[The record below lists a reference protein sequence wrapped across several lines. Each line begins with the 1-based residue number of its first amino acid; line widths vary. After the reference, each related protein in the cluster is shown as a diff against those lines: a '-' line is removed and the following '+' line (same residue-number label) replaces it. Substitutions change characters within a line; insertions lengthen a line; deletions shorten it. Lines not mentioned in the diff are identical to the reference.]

1 MKLNLYFAGITITSL
16 LLAGCGLV
24 SEVSHYQPRSAK
36 SAARAFSDAF
46 NAKQQRQI
54 ALLIHPA
61 RRDIFEEN
69 RVRERNRIKTW
80 RLVRFTIGDA
90 VMVRR
95 GLPGRAVRFEYHDGR
110 RSNAVDGSVV
120 KVKDQWWIWHY

>member
-1 MKLNLYFAGITITSL
+1 MKLKVYFVGVIIASVL
-16 LLAGCGLV
+16 MSGCGLV

-36 SAARAFSDAF
+36 GAAGAFSDAF
-46 NAKQQRQI
+46 NGKKLRQL

-61 RRDIFEEN
+61 RRDIFDEN
-69 RVRERNRIKTW
+69 RVRERTRLKTW
-80 RLVRFTIGDA
+80 RLVRYTVGEA

-95 GLPGRAVRFEYHDGR
+95 GLPGRTIRFEYHDGR
-110 RSNAVDGSVV
+110 RASVVDGSVV